1 MTFVSSFGQE
11 APKIIEIIQAGG
23 STQDQAKFPG
33 ANILVK
39 RKDVRVHLL
48 HEGALIKSDLSY
60 FYPQKNFFKAKGS
73 VVFTQGDTLKMTC
86 DYLEYD
92 GNLKLAIA
100 WGEVFLERPDMN
112 LKTDTLY
119 LDRLNSKAY
128 YNSRGVILDEKSK
141 LTSNRGIYFMDQK
154 KYRFISNVK
163 IENPEYDLKSQQL
176 DYFTE
181 LNKAYFYGPTTIIG
195 EDYDIYCEKGA
206 YETKIQKGI
215 FKKMQ

>member
-86 DYLEYD
+86 DYL
-92 GNLKLAIA
+92 
-100 WGEVFLERPDMN
+100 DMM
-112 LKTDTLY
+112 
-119 LDRLNSKAY
+119 
-128 YNSRGVILDEKSK
+128 VI
-141 LTSNRGIYFMDQK
+141 
-154 KYRFISNVK
+154 
-163 IENPEYDLKSQQL
+163 
-176 DYFTE
+176 
-181 LNKAYFYGPTTIIG
+181 
-195 EDYDIYCEKGA
+195 
-206 YETKIQKGI
+206 
-215 FKKMQ
+215 